1 DPPCGASAHRL
12 AVLPGLVGQVAIAE
26 LWVLPV
32 GIEQRVSAVGLIE
45 FSRGDRVLEPPVI
58 RLASE
63 IKYPPAPPRRGYRQQ
78 QARSRAGTT
87 FSRQVRLRQVSGSA
101 AQDLVLLLQQPNAAF
116 GLAQLLG
123 LRGGRAR
130 LDPGLDVGLADPLL
144 QRHGMDTEVG
154 GDLLERHTVFT
165 GLGDANHVVAELLG
179 IGPRAQQHPSR
190 PPRQGK
196 PDQMSPTRAPGPPRF
211 GAAEQDGQRV
221 SFTRDRD
228 AEAAADDGIRRY
240 RGTVTATARFNLV
253 EVAMKDPWIEPRPD
267 GSRALTAL
275 VSQRHDVGADIMHRV
290 ELGAL
295 GAEGATG

>member
-1 DPPCGASAHRL
+1 QPIRGIGGEVPLDQVIVDGRAGFAVSAASASGDAAGPAIGRTDPPCGASAHRL

-130 LDPGLDVGLADPLL
+130 LDPGLDV
-144 QRHGMDTEVG
+144 
-154 GDLLERHTVFT
+154 
-165 GLGDANHVVAELLG
+165 
-179 IGPRAQQHPSR
+179 
-190 PPRQGK
+190 
-196 PDQMSPTRAPGPPRF
+196 
-211 GAAEQDGQRV
+211 
-221 SFTRDRD
+221 
-228 AEAAADDGIRRY
+228 
-240 RGTVTATARFNLV
+240 
-253 EVAMKDPWIEPRPD
+253 
-267 GSRALTAL
+267 
-275 VSQRHDVGADIMHRV
+275 
-290 ELGAL
+290 
-295 GAEGATG
+295 